1 MELLQSNCSGNN
13 PRKFNL
19 NSMKRAA
26 MINYILVY
34 IRIKFDI
41 FLSDAFE

>member
-19 NSMKRAA
+19 NSMKRPRAA

-41 FLSDAFE
+41 F